1 MKLFIEIAKM
11 ISIWITTKY
20 LKLNLWQNVLKTKK
34 KTIKNAYTSRNTLVK
49 IKTIQLRNRI
59 KIYLL
64 CIEHCALLH
73 ETQ

>member
-34 KTIKNAYTSRNTLVK
+34 KK
-49 IKTIQLRNRI
+49 QLKMHTRVEIR
-59 KIYLL
+59 
-64 CIEHCALLH
+64 
-73 ETQ
+73 